1 MMDAQ
6 ETVIS
11 GHYTTGEL
19 TRLIAQANA
28 TYEAIWPIAFQAG
41 YQQCKKESDE
51 ALIILEKEIKER
63 LDEERKAGLEQGRE
77 EAVELIKRYF
87 DILPLASKRRIQAQ
101 LKEWGI

>member
-1 MMDAQ
+1 MDA
-6 ETVIS
+6 EGI
-11 GHYTTGEL
+11 
-19 TRLIAQANA
+19 R
-28 TYEAIWPIAFQAG
+28 TYEDFVAEYGKRPPDIVFKLAYKAG